1 MFRKGAVP
9 RSISSSCIY
18 INWLIQIEETGKR
31 SLQLKRRLETKETGD
46 SDSRERKPK
55 FPAVVAVSRIT
66 PRTTR
71 RARTEA
77 SGSFRRDA
85 ATRCYSS
92 DSFSSHRARDSSV
105 CQSPGGFWVLFSCCY
120 EKVGGA
126 SCGCFSSAKAVIVTL
141 CCSGFR
147 HDAVAFISC
156 QSSTHLVVRQA

>member
-1 MFRKGAVP
+1 MTLEKGNRNFRPLLPSVA
-9 RSISSSCIY
+9 SH
-18 INWLIQIEETGKR
+18 
-31 SLQLKRRLETKETGD
+31 
-46 SDSRERKPK
+46 REPHAE
-55 FPAVVAVSRIT
+55 PAQYPHSHTAS
-66 PRTTR
+66 
-71 RARTEA
+71 TEA

-126 SCGCFSSAKAVIVTL
+126 SCGWFSSAKAVIVTL
-141 CCSGFR
+141 CCSGVR